1 MDNNQKEEQ
10 QMLNEERKKTT
21 WEHAEARWAAKAK
34 KEGWQY
40 QPKPYVS
47 EAERQAAARKER
59 IAALKAELKE
69 LLTQEEKESLFESI
83 KAEHLD

>member
-21 WEHAEARWAAKAK
+21 WEHAEARWATKAK

-40 QPKPYVS
+40 LMFQRQRDRQQP
-47 EAERQAAARKER
+47 ERNGLQPLRQNLRSCLPKKKK
-59 IAALKAELKE
+59 KACLNPSR
-69 LLTQEEKESLFESI
+69 QNI
-83 KAEHLD
+83 